1 MIYCSII
8 LPMSNRPQVTRKQFQ
23 EWLNQF
29 PEDTLIE
36 VAIQEQARGYESYG
50 SVGFYPPKIDGP
62 EYASESGWEFTDY
75 RRFEKWDKNS
85 EYFGRCCLQLGERA

>member
-1 MIYCSII
+1 MTKT
-8 LPMSNRPQVTRKQFQ
+8 PQVTRKQFQ

-36 VAIQEQARGYESYG
+36 VAIQERAMAYEAYG
-50 SVGFYPPKIDGP
+50 AVGFYPPKIG
-62 EYASESGWEFTDY
+62 EKESTSESGWEFTDY
-75 RRFEKWDKNS
+75 RRFETWDKNS